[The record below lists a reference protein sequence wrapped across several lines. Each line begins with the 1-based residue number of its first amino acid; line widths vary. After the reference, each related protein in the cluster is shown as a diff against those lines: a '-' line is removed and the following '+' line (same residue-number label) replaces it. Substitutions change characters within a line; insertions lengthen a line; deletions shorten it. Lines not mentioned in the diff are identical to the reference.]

1 MRKVFLKMTMKSLR
15 YDARSGRNVAR
26 ASHYGQCIGANTYPL
41 EQSRKK
47 EESMR
52 TCSHWTA
59 AAVLL
64 GTLACLSTAA
74 VAQSYPT
81 KPVRILVGFA
91 PGGGTDIMARAVAA
105 KLGES
110 MKQQFIVENRPGANA
125 NLAAKLAAESPAD
138 GYTILFMSVA
148 HIMSKPVYKNL
159 GYDIERDLTPITV
172 VSDVSNVLAAHPS
185 LPARTVKELVALAR
199 SKPGELTYATS
210 GVASPE
216 HFAGELFKMMTKTN
230 LLMVPYKGGGPI
242 AIDLV
247 AGHVIT
253 SFSTM
258 PPIIPHIRANRVR
271 AIAVTKE
278 KRASVLPDV
287 PTIAETVPGY
297 AMSTWYGAVAPA
309 KTPRDIVV
317 RLNQEMVKALALP
330 DVKERLASL
339 GAEIVASSPDET
351 AAFFRTELA
360 KYTKV
365 AEAAKIRAE

>member
-1 MRKVFLKMTMKSLR
+1 MTALGER
-15 YDARSGRNVAR
+15 TAIVAL
-26 ASHYGQCIGANTYPL
+26 AL
-41 EQSRKK
+41 
-47 EESMR
+47 
-52 TCSHWTA
+52 A
-59 AAVLL
+59 AAVA
-64 GTLACLSTAA
+64 GSDAR
-74 VAQSYPT
+74 AQAYPSKT
-81 KPVRILVGFA
+81 VRILVGFA

-105 KLGES
+105 KLTES
-110 MKQQFIVENRPGANA
+110 MKQQFVVENRPGANA

-172 VSDVSNVLAAHPS
+172 VSEVSNVLAAHPS
-185 LPARTVKELVALAR
+185 LPAKSVKELIALAR

-216 HFAGELFKMMTKTN
+216 HFAGEMFKVMTKTN
-230 LLMVPYKGGGPI
+230 LLMIPYKGGGPI

-258 PPIIPHIRANRVR
+258 PPIIPHIRAGRVR
-271 AIAVTKE
+271 AIAVTRDQ
-278 KRASVLPDV
+278 RAAVLPDV

-297 AMSTWYGAVAPA
+297 SMSTWYGAVAPA
-309 KTPRDIVV
+309 KTPREIVV

-339 GAEIVASSPDET
+339 GADIVASSPEQT
-351 AAFFRTELA
+351 AAFFKSELA
-360 KYTKV
+360 KYTRV